1 MITPQFSFV
10 TVTQQWLYDIEM
22 LGKVMAVSQRGPFTL
37 VDKMQTLLGDS
48 C

>member
-1 MITPQFSFV
+1 MMTPYFSIV
-10 TVTQQWLYDIEM
+10 TVTQQWLYDIKM
-22 LGKVMAVSQRGPFTL
+22 LDKVTAVSQRGPFTL